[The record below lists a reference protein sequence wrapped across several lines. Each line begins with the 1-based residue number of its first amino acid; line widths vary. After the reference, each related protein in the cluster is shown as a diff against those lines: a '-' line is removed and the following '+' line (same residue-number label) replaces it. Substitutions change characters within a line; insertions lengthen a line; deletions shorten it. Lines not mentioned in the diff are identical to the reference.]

1 MVVPYVL
8 SLTLSSCPTSPHR
21 KSQSSSMFPDSTCR
35 SYCFYKCIQSYSSL
49 HSMGQEN
56 DVAPNPK
63 PSLSF
68 IEDEGGVFIR
78 HSCNGLLLCSSFRC
92 LEADR
97 MYYVCKPTISNII
110 DFPNSGAKMCLA
122 LVFYAIRANWP
133 NTELFL
139 YVILNFSVSHRQNK
153 MYHSDDGLWRV
164 SRNPF
169 FALDDILFSRGN
181 ASLLPYA
188 CYSPTLGRERRV
200 DPGRCFTF
208 QASLFHITL
217 WTRHSWTLVMFH
229 IV

>member
-8 SLTLSSCPTSPHR
+8 SLTLSSCPTTPHR

-97 MYYVCKPTISNII
+97 MYYVCKPTTKQYHRLPKFGCKNVFGTSVLCDPSKLTQYRII
-110 DFPNSGAKMCLA
+110 FVCDS
-122 LVFYAIRANWP
+122 
-133 NTELFL
+133 ELFC
-139 YVILNFSVSHRQNK
+139 VPPP
-153 MYHSDDGLWRV
+153 D
-164 SRNPF
+164 
-169 FALDDILFSRGN
+169 
-181 ASLLPYA
+181 
-188 CYSPTLGRERRV
+188 
-200 DPGRCFTF
+200 
-208 QASLFHITL
+208 
-217 WTRHSWTLVMFH
+217 
-229 IV
+229 